1 MTKPLLSDIIDV
13 VNHLGGVFMSDLF
26 YDLLTTTLIFFI
38 GVWVI
43 KMVYGIDFGY
53 VISAYYIGAVIACLS
68 IASCHFV
75 YKIREDY
82 KDEEIKKS

>member
-1 MTKPLLSDIIDV
+1 
-13 VNHLGGVFMSDLF
+13 
-26 YDLLTTTLIFFI
+26 
-38 GVWVI
+38 
-43 KMVYGIDFGY
+43 MVYGIDFGY